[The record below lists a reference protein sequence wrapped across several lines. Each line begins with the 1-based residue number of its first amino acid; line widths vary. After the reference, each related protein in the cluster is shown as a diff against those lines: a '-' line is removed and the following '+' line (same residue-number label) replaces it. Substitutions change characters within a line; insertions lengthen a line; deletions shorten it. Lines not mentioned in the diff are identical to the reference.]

1 MEKAQDVAKQSAS
14 HVRVLARGLA
24 ILRAFEPENSW
35 RSNADLSSIAK
46 VPKPTVSR
54 ITASLTALGYL
65 IYSPNNA
72 QYKLSTS
79 VLTLGYLATSL
90 SELTVRARPLMQQL
104 ADEQNGSIVLAS
116 LDGMSMVCHEVC
128 HGRGMLFTLRVH
140 PGSRLSLPRSALG
153 RALIGAMT
161 EQERERI
168 LAAIARRAPRHW
180 QTLEPEIKLGV
191 QQMEQHDYCIA
202 SGTLEPGTN
211 GIAVVID
218 TPQQRHA
225 YTLGFAVPAHQVTE
239 EHLASVVAP
248 RLLEIKRALERDLV
262 NRSV

>member
-1 MEKAQDVAKQSAS
+1 MKKARDGAERSAT

-35 RSNADLSSIAK
+35 RSNADLSSIAN

-65 IYSPNNA
+65 IYSPDNA
-72 QYKLSTS
+72 QYKLSPS
-79 VLTLGYLATSL
+79 VLTLGYLAASL

-128 HGRGMLFTLRVH
+128 HGRGMVFTLRVH

-153 RALIGAMT
+153 RALIGGMT
-161 EQERERI
+161 EQERTRI
-168 LAAIARRAPRHW
+168 LRAIEQKAPRHW
-180 QTLEPEIKLGV
+180 QTLEPEISSSVK
-191 QQMEQHDYCIA
+191 QMELHGYCIA

-211 GIAVVID
+211 GVAVVID
-218 TPQQRHA
+218 TPEKRHA

-248 RLLEIKRALERDLV
+248 RLLEIKRALERDLMD
-262 NRSV
+262 RSV